1 MSLETATAKDG
12 LVLKKCTC
20 HVKQIA
26 RRISEKKD
34 MEALLRENMA
44 GDALV
49 VLWLMQGIVW
59 GKWKDGTLSLHPD
72 ENVAPEEA
80 GIPGYWQELRVFN
93 EDEELHLRR
102 CDDAFTGRYRR
113 DEDQDGPNAYVDSF
127 SRFWGEK
134 QSAADGYVTLVDSSR
149 KLRLVIPAEGN
160 ARWYGL
166 QTRNYVGSDEATGL
180 SGYIDYRFV
189 HIASAEE
196 GK

>member
-1 MSLETATAKDG
+1 MSLETAKVG
-12 LVLKKCTC
+12 LVLKKCTGR
-20 HVKQIA
+20 VKQISS
-26 RRISEKKD
+26 RISKKED

-49 VLWLMQGIVW
+49 VLWLMHGIVW
-59 GKWKDGTLSLHPD
+59 GKWKGGALSLKPD
-72 ENVAPEEA
+72 ENVTPEEA
-80 GIPGYWQELRVFN
+80 AASEYWQELRVFN

-102 CDDAFTGRYRR
+102 VDDAFTGRYRR
-113 DEDQDGPNAYVDSF
+113 DEGQDGPNAYVDSF
-127 SRFWGEK
+127 SRLWGEK
-134 QSAADGYVTLVDSSR
+134 QSIADGYVTLVDSSR
-149 KLRLVIPAEGN
+149 KLRLVVPTEDD

-166 QTRNYVGSDEATGL
+166 QTRNYIGSDEDTGL